1 MDFCN
6 DFRTDLKFGQEN
18 ELKIAEKIFDRPI
31 DSIEAKEDRL
41 ANATGNFYIEY
52 ESRGKPSGISTTQA
66 EVWFYSISESA
77 GGLYLYTKE
86 LKEIVEFL
94 KPTHTVLGGDDNTS
108 KGILISF
115 TDFFKVNIR
124 RHNLLK
130 NMLKK

>member
-1 MDFCN
+1 MEYCN

-18 ELKIAEKIFDRPI
+18 EKKIAEKIFNIPI
-31 DSIEAKEDRL
+31 ESIEAKEDKL
-41 ANATGNFYIEY
+41 ANATGNFFIEY
-52 ESRGKPSGISTTQA
+52 ESRGKPSGIATTQA
-66 EVWFYSISESA
+66 DVWFYTISESA
-77 GGLYLYTKE
+77 GGLFLYTKE

-94 KPTHTVLGGDDNTS
+94 KPTHTRLGGDDNTS

-130 NMLKK
+130 NLRNK